1 MSLITI
7 PTDIYESPREIVV
20 LIPLWWV
27 DKNTIEIF
35 YEDYKL
41 IIKWI
46 RVKPTLKEDFVLQ
59 QDECYWGEF
68 QQEVQLPPY
77 VYFDRIHS
85 LVSIDNILIVTIPKS
100 LQPGGKL
107 RVAVELPGS
116 TLRASVPKREKSSS
130 PKRWRPSK
138 K

>member
-1 MSLITI
+1 MSVISI
-7 PTDIYESPREIVV
+7 PTDIYESPREIVI

-27 DKNTIEIF
+27 DKQSIELF
-35 YEDYKL
+35 CEDYKL
-41 IIKWI
+41 QIKWI
-46 RVKPTLKEDFVLQ
+46 RLKPALKEDFVLQ

-85 LVSIDNILIVTIPKS
+85 LVTIDNILIVTIPKS

-107 RVAVELPGS
+107 KLDVELPEMRVWTTVRKLQKTTS
-116 TLRASVPKREKSSS
+116 HKRG
-130 PKRWRPSK
+130 RPSK

>member
-1 MSLITI
+1 MSVISI

-27 DKNTIEIF
+27 DKQSIELF
-35 YEDYKL
+35 CEDYKL
-41 IIKWI
+41 QIKWI
-46 RVKPTLKEDFVLQ
+46 RAKPTLKEDFVLQ

-77 VYFDRIHS
+77 VYFEHIHS
-85 LVSIDNILIVTIPKS
+85 LVTIDNILIVTIPKS

-107 RVAVELPGS
+107 KINVELPKEAKW
-116 TLRASVPKREKSSS
+116 TAKPKIQKTS
-130 PKRWRPSK
+130 PVKRGRPSK

>member
-1 MSLITI
+1 M
-7 PTDIYESPREIVV
+7 
-20 LIPLWWV
+20 
-27 DKNTIEIF
+27 
-35 YEDYKL
+35 
-41 IIKWI
+41 
-46 RVKPTLKEDFVLQ
+46 Q

-130 PKRWRPSK
+130 PKR
-138 K
+138 